1 MRVGVVS
8 LGCSKNR
15 VDTEQM
21 LSLLKAADYEIV
33 ADAAS
38 ADVIIVNTCGFI
50 DAAKEES
57 IDTILEMAESKK
69 TGSCKLLMVTGC
81 LAQRYGDALLADM
94 PEIDGILGVNDYAD
108 LPKALSDALSGKR
121 PRYTKPNYGFLEN
134 TGRVLT
140 TPKFSAYV
148 KIGDGCDNRC
158 AYCAIPLIRGHYRSR
173 KRADILAEMR
183 FLAESGVREQT
194 LIAQDTTRYGS
205 DFTPRDSLAS
215 LMDEAAGISGIDMLR
230 VLYCYPDETTDEL
243 LEVMEKHKNISRYLD
258 LPLQHIS
265 DRLLKAMNRRG
276 NAKSIRET
284 LKKARERGFCLRTTL
299 IVGFPD
305 ETDEDFDELIDF
317 VRETEFD
324 RLGAFTFSP
333 EEGTAAA
340 EMDGQIPDEVKQAR
354 LSAVMELQAKI
365 SKKRDE
371 MRVGSSVRAIVI
383 GSQNGLY
390 LARSDW
396 EAPETDGVIYL
407 RSDKPLSDGDICS
420 ARITGTRGDYDLE
433 GERE

>member
-21 LSLLKAADYEIV
+21 LSLLRRKDYEIV
-33 ADAAS
+33 ADAAI
-38 ADVIIVNTCGFI
+38 ADIIIVNTCGFI

-57 IDTILEMAESKK
+57 IDTILEMAEHKK
-69 TGSCKLLMVTGC
+69 SGSCRLLMVTGC

-94 PEIDGILGVNDYAD
+94 PEIDGILGVNDYSD
-108 LPKALSDALSGKR
+108 LPKALEDALSGKR

-140 TPKFSAYV
+140 TPGFSAYI
-148 KIGDGCDNRC
+148 KIGDGCNNRC

-173 KRADILAEMR
+173 ARADILAEMR
-183 FLAESGVREQT
+183 ELAAKGVREQT

-205 DFTPRDSLAS
+205 DFETPDSLAS
-215 LMDEAAGISGIDMLR
+215 LMDEAAGIDGIDMLR

-243 LEVMEKHKNISRYLD
+243 LDVMSKYSNISKYLD
-258 LPLQHIS
+258 LPVQHIS
-265 DRLLKAMNRRG
+265 DRLLLLMNRRG
-276 NAKSIRET
+276 SGRSIRET

-299 IVGFPD
+299 IVGFPG
-305 ETDEDFDELIDF
+305 ETEEEFNELMDF

-324 RLGAFTFSP
+324 RLGAFAYSP
-333 EEGTAAA
+333 EEGTPAA
-340 EMDGQIPDEVKQAR
+340 EMDGQIPDEEKQRR
-354 LSAVMELQAKI
+354 LNAVMELQAGI

-371 MRVGSSVRAIVI
+371 MRIGSSVRAIVT
-383 GSQNGLY
+383 GKENGLY

-407 RSDKPLSDGDICS
+407 RSDAPLSEGDICS
-420 ARITGTRGDYDLE
+420 LKITGTRGDYDLE